1 MNLAGHK
8 WGRASLLLLLKTLA
22 ITQPGLF
29 NLLRSE
35 TSPKQGAQG
44 FLFLEPNLRPEGCD

>member
-35 TSPKQGAQG
+35 ASPKQGDQG